1 MDDIT
6 PVHLDFVSGRV
17 MTFNPHTNEDR
28 REMLDAIGVETISDL
43 FSPVPEQYRFPKL
56 DLPPMLTE
64 MEAAQRMEELA
75 NRNFVP
81 PPCDIFLGAGSYQ
94 HYVPAAVGQILGRG
108 EFYTAYTPYQPE
120 VAQGT
125 LQVIYE
131 FQSMV
136 AELLGTEVANA
147 SMYDGATA
155 MAEGAL
161 ITVSA
166 TKKRGR
172 IVVSTSVHPS
182 YRRVLR
188 TYVEGTGIEVVEAGG
203 SENRFVTT
211 VDDIRPLLDDDLACV
226 VIQYP
231 NFYGAI
237 EDVTTLAR
245 EVQDAGAMLVVSTSP
260 VPLGLLKSPGELGA
274 DVVTAEGQALGVAQS
289 YGGPYVG
296 LLGARQKLIR
306 QMPGRIAG
314 ITKDTEGKRGYVLTL
329 QTREQHIRREKA
341 TSNICT
347 NQGLMA
353 TAATVHMA
361 TLGPEGF
368 REVARASYQN
378 AHYLAD
384 QLTSLEGFEL
394 ACDAPFFNEFT
405 VKTPGAAS
413 DLNDRLLEEGII
425 GGYDPGRDDE
435 SLADHLILAATELN
449 TKSSIDR
456 LVAVAASSPR

>member
-1 MDDIT
+1 
-6 PVHLDFVSGRV
+6 
-17 MTFNPHTNEDR
+17 MTFNPHTVEDR
-28 REMLDAIGVETISDL
+28 NEMLDEIGMESIDRL
-43 FSPVPEQYRFPKL
+43 FDPVPEQYRFPIL
-56 DLPPMLTE
+56 DLPPQLTE
-64 MEAAQRMEELA
+64 MEAAHRMQALA
-75 NRNFVP
+75 DRNFTP
-81 PPCDIFLGAGSYQ
+81 AAEDIYLGAGSYQ
-94 HYVPAAVGQILGRG
+94 HYIPATVGQILARG

-147 SMYDGATA
+147 SIYDGATA

-161 ITVSA
+161 IAVSS
-166 TKKRGR
+166 TRNKTR
-172 IVVSTSVHPS
+172 IVVTGTVHPA
-182 YRRVLR
+182 YRRVLN
-188 TYVEGTGIEVVEAGG
+188 TYVEGTGIEVVEARN
-203 SENRFVTT
+203 SHNPFVTT
-211 VDDIRPLLDDDLACV
+211 IDDLRPHLNDDLACV
-226 VIQYP
+226 VMQYP

-237 EDVTTLAR
+237 EDVETVAT
-245 EVQDAGAMLVVSTSP
+245 EVQAAGGLLVVSTSP

-274 DVVTAEGQALGVAQS
+274 DVVTAEGQSLGVAQS

-296 LLGARQKLIR
+296 LLGTRQKLIR

-314 ITKDTEGKRGYVLTL
+314 VTTDSEGKRGYVLTL

-368 REVARASYQN
+368 REVAHASYQN
-378 AHYLAD
+378 AHYLAAR
-384 QLTSLEGFEL
+384 LTESGSFTLGYEMQYFH
-394 ACDAPFFNEFT
+394 EFV
-405 VKTPGAAS
+405 VKCPGSAKS
-413 DLNDRLLEEGII
+413 LNDRLLDSGII
-425 GGYDPGRDDE
+425 GGYDLGAVRPE
-435 SLADHLILAATELN
+435 LAEFLLLATTELN
-449 TKSSIDR
+449 TRKGIDR
-456 LVAVAASSPR
+456 LVEIATAVN

>member
-1 MDDIT
+1 
-6 PVHLDFVSGRV
+6 
-17 MTFNPHTNEDR
+17 MTFNPHTTDDR
-28 REMLDAIGVETISDL
+28 REMLEAIGVESVDTL
-43 FSPVPEQYRFPKL
+43 FDPVPDKYRFPTL
-56 DLPPMLTE
+56 NLPRMLTE
-64 MEAAQRMEELA
+64 MEAAHRMEELA
-75 NRNFVP
+75 NRNLVP
-81 PPCDIFLGAGSYQ
+81 APENIFLGAGSYQ
-94 HYVPAAVGQILGRG
+94 HYVPAAVGQILSRG

-136 AELLGTEVANA
+136 ADLLGTEVANA

-155 MAEGAL
+155 LAEGAL
-161 ITVSA
+161 IAISS
-166 TKKRGR
+166 TKKRNR
-172 IVVSTSVHPS
+172 IVLSRTVHPA
-182 YRRVLR
+182 YRRVLQ

-203 SENRFVTT
+203 ASGDFVTT
-211 VDDIRPLLDDDLACV
+211 PDDIRPLLGDDLACV

-231 NFYGAI
+231 NFFGAI
-237 EDVTTLAR
+237 EDVKALAD
-245 EVQDAGAMLVVSTSP
+245 EVQAVGAMLVVSTSP

-274 DVVTAEGQALGVAQS
+274 DVVTAEGQSLGVAQS

-296 LLGARQKLIR
+296 LLGTRQKLVR

-314 ITKDTEGKRGYVLTL
+314 ITTDSEGKRGFVLTL

-353 TAATVHMA
+353 TAATVHMS

-384 QLTSLEGFEL
+384 QLSSLDGFEI
-394 ACDAPFFNEFT
+394 AYDQPFFNEFT
-405 VKTPGAAS
+405 IRTHGPAAA
-413 DLNDRLLEEGII
+413 LNARLLDAGIL
-425 GGYDPGRDDE
+425 GGYDLGQVDS
-435 SLADHLILAATELN
+435 SLSSYLLLAATELN
-449 TKSSIDR
+449 TRESIDR
-456 LVAVAASSPR
+456 MVSVAGGFPG